1 MSTPKQLGIGDALYA
16 MLAGPASSAGSFLSA
31 LGNVVNTGV
40 IQPAA
45 NIARFGNPLPSAEA
59 VSKFNAQSAASDA
72 AEARN
77 TGGQVWASGIG
88 GLGAGIALTRLQQAL
103 SKANNPDIKYK
114 KFVPGPKDVDEDEK
128 LAADAPAAPNTGLL
142 NAIVSAPGNVV
153 QAIADEKNN
162 RDAAKAVL
170 MLGGSALGLY
180 GGHKLVQHIGQKQHK
195 EELQDTVED
204 AKKEYQRALLGKRAS
219 EDLAAAFDICEK
231 TANGGSMLP
240 AGIRQLVAMLDLTQ
254 APLKAT
260 NLHTP
265 YWVANA
271 GLGALSTK
279 MVYDWTRERG
289 KDKAL
294 AEAQK
299 ARARL
304 AGAPSIYVDPE
315 QLAKI
320 KAVAD

>member
-1 MSTPKQLGIGDALYA
+1 MSTPQQLGVGTALYSILSGSA
-16 MLAGPASSAGSFLSA
+16 NSAGSFLSA
-31 LGNVVNTGV
+31 LGNAINSGVVR
-40 IQPAA
+40 PAA
-45 NIARFGNPLPSAEA
+45 NIARYGALSPSPEA
-59 VSKFNAQSAASDA
+59 VNRFNAQHAA
-72 AEARN
+72 AEAADARD
-77 TGGQVWASGIG
+77 TGGLVWASGIG

-103 SKANNPDIKYK
+103 SSANKPDIKYK
-114 KFVPGPKDVDEDEK
+114 KFVPGPKDVDEEEK
-128 LAADAPAAPNTGLL
+128 LAGADNPAAGIV
-142 NAIVSAPGNVV
+142 NAIISAPGNIVH
-153 QAIADEKNN
+153 AIADEENN
-162 RDAAKAVL
+162 RNAAKAVL

-180 GGHKLVQHIGQKQHK
+180 GGNKLVQHIGQKQHK
-195 EELQDTVED
+195 EELQDDVEA

-231 TANGGSMLP
+231 TANSGSVLP
-240 AGIRQLVAMLDLTQ
+240 AGLRQLVAALDVSQ
-254 APLKAT
+254 APLKLT
-260 NLHTP
+260 GWHTP

-271 GLGALSTK
+271 GLGALSAK

-294 AEAQK
+294 EDAQK